1 MMLHESLTRLKGEII
16 VTTMNG
22 HFTLLSFADMTR

>member
-1 MMLHESLTRLKGEII
+1 MMLHESLTRSEGKII

-22 HFTLLSFADMTR
+22 YCSLKTEMQK